1 MSAKRKAPLPP
12 GIHPT
17 IAARIVACI
26 QKNPDLDRSLV
37 AKRFNVEVGKLRE
50 IELAEKHRQQPKRRA
65 AK

>member
-1 MSAKRKAPLPP
+1 MAAKRKAPLPAE
-12 GIHPT
+12 IHPA
-17 IAARIVACI
+17 IAPRIVACLRD
-26 QKNPDLDRSLV
+26 NPDLDRSLV